1 MSHNNY
7 YIERRPCH
15 WLTVS
20 TRFQRSSL
28 AAGLAAKGFERDD
41 KLAIVGDNRP
51 HLYWAMAA
59 AQSLGGI
66 PVPMHQ
72 DAVADRMTLLCE
84 VFERADDALND
95 AVQGSLREVFKLRGE
110 VQFVSIR
117 SLENDGTV
125 IEDWRSYQ

>member
-1 MSHNNY
+1 
-7 YIERRPCH
+7 
-15 WLTVS
+15 
-20 TRFQRSSL
+20 
-28 AAGLAAKGFERDD
+28 LAAKGFERDD

-66 PVPMHQ
+66 PVPMCQ

-125 IEDWRSYQ
+125 IEVWRSYQ